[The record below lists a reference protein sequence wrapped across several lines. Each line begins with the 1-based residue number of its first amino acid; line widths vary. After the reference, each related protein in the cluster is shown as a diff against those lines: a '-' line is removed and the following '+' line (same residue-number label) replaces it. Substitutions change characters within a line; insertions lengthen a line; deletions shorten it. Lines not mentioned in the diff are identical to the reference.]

1 MKKKGRWKY
10 CVIAAVCM
18 LLSTAFLSY
27 GSAAWMRPE
36 RLKAVTYVSD
46 EWVIN
51 FWNSESSQ
59 MEEELAQIAADG
71 FNSIILVVPWREFEP
86 SVNPVTYSGY
96 AFDKLDRIMKAAR
109 NHGLWVILR
118 VGYTWDYAKADS
130 PLQRY
135 KKLLGDD
142 MMRSAWLKYAKK
154 LHDAVSGYEN
164 FYGGFMTWEDF
175 WNYVEDAPGQ
185 YGSNQ
190 AGVEEARRIGFQTY
204 LEENYTLEQVNRYL
218 PSEAVD
224 SFAAVSIPRRDSPAF
239 QLFFEYY
246 DHFLLQLLKETQQVF
261 GNLSMEVRLDADPV
275 QGPDGAVV
283 GATHYPTFPCGE
295 SDYTALMYSVSMG
308 QGFNRMITAAEAAA
322 MMDRQLNLVKAHNG
336 GKPVFI
342 DQLLYMDMTPGF
354 ERNARLQE
362 GERNAFLVGI
372 SDILRRYTRGYAVWT
387 YRNYA
392 NNCVFNSQFALGT
405 EGWSANRVNITWRD
419 DSRQARIPRGGSLSQ
434 NIESRIGAKQQYE
447 NHVRF
452 VADSDRQVKLSVSL
466 GSKTQEV
473 VVDGKEQFDLNFGC
487 FNYDKVQFRSSGDVY
502 LDNVSVY
509 NFVQDG
515 QIYDLEGNEL
525 SCLGGIRELN
535 RRLGE

>member
-1 MKKKGRWKY
+1 MRKKDHWKRY
-10 CVIAAVCM
+10 VVAAMCM
-18 LLSTAFLSY
+18 LLSTAFISH
-27 GSAAWMRPE
+27 GSVEGVRPE
-36 RLKAVTYVSD
+36 RLRSVTYVSD

-51 FWNSESSQ
+51 FWNSESSH
-59 MEEELAQIAADG
+59 MEAELAQIAADG

-86 SVNPVTYSGY
+86 SVDPVKYSGY

-109 NHGLWVILR
+109 TQGLWVILR
-118 VGYTWDYAKADS
+118 VGYTWDYARADS
-130 PLQRY
+130 PMLRY
-135 KKLLGDD
+135 KRLLGDD
-142 MMRSAWLKYAKK
+142 KMRSAWLKYAKK
-154 LHDAVSGYEN
+154 LHEAVSGYEN

-190 AGVEEARRIGFQTY
+190 AGVEEARRIGFQKY
-204 LEENYTLEQVNRYL
+204 LEENYTLEQVNQYF
-218 PSEAVD
+218 PTEAVD
-224 SFAAVSIPRRDSPAF
+224 SFAKISIPGRDSPAF

-275 QGPDGAVV
+275 KGLDGAMV

-295 SDYTALMYSVSMG
+295 ADYTALMYSVSMG
-308 QGFNRMITAAEAAA
+308 QGFNRMITAAEAVS

-336 GKPVFI
+336 GKPIFI
-342 DQLLYMDMTPGF
+342 DQLLYMDSTPGF
-354 ERNARLQE
+354 ESNARLLE

-372 SDILRRYTRGYAVWT
+372 PDVLRRHTRGYAVWT

-405 EGWSANRVNITWRD
+405 EGWVTNKVKIVRRD
-419 DSRQARIPRGGSLSQ
+419 DGNQAYVQRGGSISQ
-434 NIESRIGAKQQYE
+434 NIKDRIAAKQQFE

-452 VADSDRQVKLSVSL
+452 VADSDKQVKLSVSL
-466 GSKTQEV
+466 GSRTQEV
-473 VVDGKEQFDLNFGC
+473 VVDGSGQFDLNFGC
-487 FNYDKVQFRSSGDVY
+487 LDYDKVQLRASGEVY
-502 LDNVSVY
+502 LDNIAVY

-515 QIYDLEGNEL
+515 QIYDLDGNEL
-525 SCLGGIRELN
+525 PCLGGIRELN
-535 RRLGE
+535 RRLNE